1 MYEIKEL
8 TIGQMLPIFDLIQS
22 DPKKFQMEMVK
33 QAVCKDGQPLGD
45 AALNLPLS
53 EYMKLAIEVME
64 KHNFNGEAKN
74 D

>member
-1 MYEIKEL
+1 MYEIREL
-8 TIGQMLPIFDLIQS
+8 KIGQLLPIMDLISS

-33 QAVCKDGQPLGD
+33 ASLYKDGVAIGE
-45 AALNLPLS
+45 AALDLPVS